1 MLQEKKNNDFCNLTQ
16 ATYIIISWVYPCS
29 MFISVLNNIH
39 GTQKLESFV
48 LDRVAHFLVEDQ
60 ETGNERP
67 GNFLQEIALFLENF
81 LVVTK
86 MD

>member
-67 GNFLQEIALFLENF
+67 GNFLQEIALFQENF
-81 LVVTK
+81 LVLTIIN
-86 MD
+86 

>member
-1 MLQEKKNNDFCNLTQ
+1 
-16 ATYIIISWVYPCS
+16 

-48 LDRVAHFLVEDQ
+48 LDRVAHFLVENQ

-81 LVVTK
+81 LVLTK